1 MLARVRIVLVRPLR
15 SGNVGSIARA
25 MANFG
30 LSDLVLVA
38 PGCDPFDAQGTGF
51 AARGKPVLA
60 GARIVPTISDALT
73 DCIASFATSAKGG
86 LYRRQAGIAPADA
99 ADAVLQKAAS
109 GPVAIAFGPEDRG
122 LLQEELLH
130 FDRVIEI
137 PANPAYPAL
146 NLAAA
151 ATIVCYELRQAF
163 RRSQGAAPIDAHP
176 DIAPHGRTDIL
187 YAKLFDALERIGFF
201 RTQQSPEHLRLA
213 LRRIFGRVELS
224 TNEVDILIGMAQQ
237 IRWYYDHHPPT
248 ETEAAPR
255 PRRGSTK
262 PRRRQAAR
270 ED

>member
-15 SGNVGSIARA
+15 SGNVGAVARA

-38 PGCDPFDAQGTGF
+38 PACDPLDAQGTGF

-60 GARIVPTISDALT
+60 AARVVPSIADALQ

-86 LYRRQAGIAPADA
+86 LYRRQAGIAPAAA
-99 ADAVLQKAAS
+99 ADAAMQKASS

-137 PANPAYPAL
+137 PADPAYPAL

-151 ATIVCYELRQAF
+151 ATIVCYELRQAWC
-163 RRSQGAAPIDAHP
+163 RTRDSAPMDSRQ
-176 DIAPHGRTDIL
+176 DVAPQGRTDIL

-237 IRWYYDHHPPT
+237 IRWYYDHHLPT
-248 ETEAAPR
+248 EGNADR
-255 PRRGSTK
+255 HRGPIAS
-262 PRRRQAAR
+262 RRRRTAR